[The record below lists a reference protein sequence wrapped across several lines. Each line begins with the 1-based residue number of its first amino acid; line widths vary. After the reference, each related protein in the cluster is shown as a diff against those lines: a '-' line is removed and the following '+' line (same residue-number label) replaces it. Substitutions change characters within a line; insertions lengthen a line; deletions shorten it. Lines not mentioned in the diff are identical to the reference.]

1 MQLHT
6 NSNNNFVSLNFENG
20 PEKIIMFKNISK
32 IISCDHKPVDV
43 QWPFEI
49 EIQLKRGK
57 LISLA
62 AKTKDDSD
70 NWVLMMNELL
80 S

>member
-1 MQLHT
+1 
-6 NSNNNFVSLNFENG
+6 
-20 PEKIIMFKNISK
+20 MFKNISK